1 MSRWARVGLGLALV
15 WGALGV
21 LGFRLGWEI
30 HSNRGQST
38 LLGSARTV
46 LHETAQCTGTPAT
59 PSSDGVLAGVLGIPK
74 LGVTAPVESGT
85 SNSVLSVAVGHFD
98 GTPWPG
104 QTGTSALL
112 AHDVS
117 YFAQIDQLVP
127 GDRIVYQSGC
137 VTETFTVTGH
147 QVVRDGSPLPPLAGT
162 SVVLDTCW
170 PTDALWYTPNRYLVE
185 AVESSIS
192 VRSHAGP
199 KGATRTSGPTLPFA
213 TSFTTPA
220 PPSLQAT
227 GLTLPQNEEPMG
239 TMSVAGSPSPQWSQ
253 SPAPLA
259 LEEAGLADWFGGF
272 HAGAASNQQ
281 WWSAIAPGVP
291 MPPALAGARPQLSNA
306 SPLDVTVTATG
317 DHPSA
322 ITLSTTLP
330 MSGGAAPGRYQ
341 MTVTEAVR
349 GTTVVVTSWEV
360 K

>member
-21 LGFRLGWEI
+21 LGYRLGWEI
-30 HSNRGQST
+30 HSSRGQST

-46 LHETAQCTGTPAT
+46 VHQTGQCTGAPLD
-59 PSSDGVLAGVLGIPK
+59 PQSDGVLAGVLSIPK

-85 SNSVLSVAVGHFD
+85 TNGVLSVAVGHFD

-104 QTGTSALL
+104 DPGTSALL

-117 YFAQIDQLVP
+117 YFAHIDQLAP
-127 GDRIVYQSGC
+127 GDHLTYRSGC
-137 VTETFTVTGH
+137 VVETFTVTGH
-147 QVVRDGSPLPPLAGT
+147 QIVKDGAPVPPLAGT
-162 SVVLDTCW
+162 AVVLDTCW

-185 AVESSIS
+185 AVQSGLSI
-192 VRSHAGP
+192 A
-199 KGATRTSGPTLPFA
+199 KGSATSRTAPTFA

-220 PPSLQAT
+220 PAGLTAT
-227 GLTLPQNEEPMG
+227 GLTLQQNEEPMG
-239 TMSVAGSPSPQWSQ
+239 TMSFAGSPSPQWAQ

-259 LEEAGLADWFGGF
+259 LETAALADWFGGF
-272 HAGAASNQQ
+272 HAAAAGQAA

-291 MPPALAGARPQLSNA
+291 MPAAMVGASPQGSNA
-306 SPLDVTVTATG
+306 SPLDVTITATG

-330 MSGGAAPGRYQ
+330 LTGGRAPGLYR
-341 MTVTEAVR
+341 MSVTEAVH
-349 GTTVVVTSWEV
+349 GTTVVITNWEISNA
-360 K
+360 